1 MLAHGNLSGNAF
13 ERLPKNRDRFWETL
27 TRTAADWPRNAS
39 FPFPIITSRAH
50 RTMRAAC
57 FAAPAVPRSR
67 ARPEGRGRFARR
79 RDGPA
84 ANASTRHV
92 ETDED
97 DPKRTNRDDRPVEP
111 LGATLSRRVGLVM
124 GATAFAQA
132 VPDPHST
139 FLAPPRA
146 SAKLAL
152 EYDGV
157 PAVAYAFDSTL
168 NVVAL
173 RGSVPSQWEAE
184 FNRTLRKGKLSLSTA
199 ATPRDAYEAL
209 RRASAANANAGA
221 LPGTSAMPRPGIPGP
236 AGFAPPTPA
245 QLAAA
250 ADARKNERK
259 NERETARDGKKSKT
273 AKADVVSLG
282 DEFLSAAVANGLIVP
297 FDVSVTTK
305 AWYARLPARWR
316 RLASRAPD
324 GTLAPPPPPTSSS
337 SSASNQRFGSSVV
350 YGVPYRWGAT
360 LIAFR
365 SDKLPKA
372 TLDAIAR
379 SGGIDWLDLWRP
391 ELRGRVAFGGGPRA
405 LLTASLRAEG
415 LSANDPRGVGASPE
429 VLRRLCALRDDQL
442 LTTDDTQYAQA
453 LANGDAW
460 AVVGPSDDLLAL
472 ARRSS
477 LVAVAAPRSGTSLF
491 ADVWCVPATAAAKPG
506 GVSPLV
512 DQWFDYTTQPAR
524 ANLRSGLRGGVATV
538 AFDGARVDYGV
549 GRMDG
554 PAGGFAGVGGGV
566 KEGTNFN
573 ESSLSAFIRDALA
586 GGDATPGDL
595 TRGGMPPDETWARSE
610 FLEPLSPRAREG
622 YNALL
627 LEWRRRSR

>member
-1 MLAHGNLSGNAF
+1 V
-13 ERLPKNRDRFWETL
+13 E
-27 TRTAADWPRNAS
+27 
-39 FPFPIITSRAH
+39 
-50 RTMRAAC
+50 
-57 FAAPAVPRSR
+57 
-67 ARPEGRGRFARR
+67 RR
-79 RDGPA
+79 RGGPA

-132 VPDPHST
+132 VPDSHST

-157 PAVAYAFDSTL
+157 PAVAYAFDATL
-168 NVVAL
+168 EVVAL

-221 LPGTSAMPRPGIPGP
+221 LPGTSAMPRPGVPGP

-250 ADARKNERK
+250 ADARKNEPKRK
-259 NERETARDGKKSKT
+259 TAKDGKKSKT

-297 FDVSVTTK
+297 LDSSVTTK

-316 RLASRAPD
+316 RLASRDPD
-324 GTLAPPPPPTSSS
+324 GTLAPPPPPTV

-379 SGGIDWLDLWRP
+379 SGGIDWSDLWRP

-429 VLRRLCALRDDQL
+429 VLRRLRALRDDQL

-460 AVVGPSDDLLAL
+460 AIVGPSDDLLAL

-477 LVAVAAPRSGTSLF
+477 LVTVAAPRTGTSLF

-538 AFDGARVDYGV
+538 AFDGSRVDYGV
-549 GRMDG
+549 GRLDG
-554 PAGGFAGVGGGV
+554 PAGGFAGAF
-566 KEGTNFN
+566 TPTN

-586 GGDATPGDL
+586 GGTPHPG
-595 TRGGMPPDETWARSE
+595 TSPGGACRPTKRGRGRS
-610 FLEPLSPRAREG
+610 FSSPSRRARAKDTTRCSSNG
-622 YNALL
+622 ADRVDDVLY
-627 LEWRRRSR
+627 

>member
-1 MLAHGNLSGNAF
+1 
-13 ERLPKNRDRFWETL
+13 
-27 TRTAADWPRNAS
+27 
-39 FPFPIITSRAH
+39 
-50 RTMRAAC
+50 MRAAC
-57 FAAPAVPRSR
+57 FAAPAVPCSR
-67 ARPEGRGRFARR
+67 ARPEGRGRVARR
-79 RDGPA
+79 RGGPA

-157 PAVAYAFDSTL
+157 PAVAYAFDATL
-168 NVVAL
+168 EVVAL

-221 LPGTSAMPRPGIPGP
+221 LPGTSAMPRPGVPGP

-250 ADARKNERK
+250 ADARKNEPKRK
-259 NERETARDGKKSKT
+259 TSKKTKT

-297 FDVSVTTK
+297 LDSSVTTK

-324 GTLAPPPPPTSSS
+324 GTLAPPPPPTVFNSK
-337 SSASNQRFGSSVV
+337 SASNPPRFGSSVV

-379 SGGIDWLDLWRP
+379 SGGIDWSDLWRP

-460 AVVGPSDDLLAL
+460 AIVGPSDDLLAL

-477 LVAVAAPRSGTSLF
+477 LVTVAAPRTGTSLF

-538 AFDGARVDYGV
+538 AFDGSRVDYGV

-554 PAGGFAGVGGGV
+554 PAGGFAGGL
-566 KEGTNFN
+566 GTPTNEN

-627 LEWRRRSR
+627 LEWRRSQRR